1 MENIPSIFHPLSDS
15 PSGEQEAN
23 GWGEPANRENRP
35 SAHSYGRVPHTLPF
49 YSSTCQLLPS
59 APFEEGPWH
68 SIVDVTSVRLS

>member
-35 SAHSYGRVPHTLPF
+35 SAHSYGRVPHTKEVSGF
-49 YSSTCQLLPS
+49 QYFGFFKVEDNSLL
-59 APFEEGPWH
+59 
-68 SIVDVTSVRLS
+68 VYY